1 MLKDIVA
8 ISGMSGLFN
17 IAAQREDGLIVTGLG
32 EDKKQFVSNR
42 KYIFTPLENITVY
55 TRGEGLELK
64 EVFRRMKEK
73 AATHTPP
80 GKKASKADLESYFSE
95 IVPDYDRDQVYQ
107 SDMRKIMKW
116 YALLDKQNLI
126 RAEKE
131 QEEDNQTES

>member
-17 IAAQREDGLIVTGLG
+17 IAAQREDGLIVTVLG

-42 KYIFTPLENITVY
+42 KYIFTPLDNITVY
-55 TRGEGLELK
+55 TSGEGLELK

-73 AATHTPP
+73 AAIHTPP
-80 GKKASKADLESYFSE
+80 GKKASKADLESYFAE

-107 SDMRKIMKW
+107 SDMRKIIKW
-116 YALLDKQNLI
+116 YVLLDSQNLI

-131 QEEDNQTES
+131 QEEDNQNKN